1 MYQKSLNFFSLFLF
15 TQFQVLLQRKLVFR
29 MSTAVIVSRPP
40 SQTTSFHAPHQNRCS
55 FSSSSS
61 ESIHPPT
68 KGNTSDFEELE
79 LRIEKALKERDNE
92 WRKHEKAQIQF
103 LQNET
108 SNMLKSLHNEINRL
122 GNELREE
129 KRRNACGE
137 GHEESKERI
146 LELERLLLEK
156 EGYTKNLEKKVT
168 TTIQKLQEQ
177 ITIQSDRIRQL
188 NEELNDRNQTV
199 THLSQQLRTIKL
211 REAMATSTHRRRAS
225 SQLNASSPPITSPS
239 SPHRIFPPVSS
250 GLLSASVAVTY
261 PGSGGNR
268 LSIQKRSNSAMRAPT
283 MPN

>member
-1 MYQKSLNFFSLFLF
+1 
-15 TQFQVLLQRKLVFR
+15 
-29 MSTAVIVSRPP
+29 MSTALVSRPP
-40 SQTTSFHAPHQNRCS
+40 SQTASFHAPHQNRCS

-61 ESIHPPT
+61 ESIPPLT
-68 KGNTSDFEELE
+68 KGKPSSEFEELE
-79 LRIEKALKERDNE
+79 QRIEKALKERDNE

-122 GNELREE
+122 GNELREV
-129 KRRNACGE
+129 KRRSAAGNDDKS
-137 GHEESKERI
+137 EEKI
-146 LELERLLLEK
+146 AELEKIIQEK

-168 TTIQKLQEQ
+168 STIQKLQEQ

-199 THLSQQLRTIKL
+199 THLSQQLRAIKL

-225 SQLNASSPPITSPS
+225 SQLNSTSPPVTSPS

-261 PGSGGNR
+261 PGGSR
-268 LSIQKRSNSAMRAPT
+268 LNIQKRSNSAMRAPT

>member
-1 MYQKSLNFFSLFLF
+1 
-15 TQFQVLLQRKLVFR
+15 
-29 MSTAVIVSRPP
+29 MSTAVIVSRPT
-40 SQTTSFHAPHQNRCS
+40 SQTSSYCGPSHPNRCS
-55 FSSSSS
+55 LSSSNS
-61 ESIHPPT
+61 ESVHLKP
-68 KGNTSDFEELE
+68 NTEKEKQSDFDELE
-79 LRIEKALKERDNE
+79 LRIENSLRERDDQ

-103 LQNET
+103 LQTET

-122 GNELREE
+122 SNELREE
-129 KRRNACGE
+129 KRKAASGYS
-137 GHEESKERI
+137 EESAKKIE
-146 LELERLLLEK
+146 ELERMISEK
-156 EGYTKNLEKKVT
+156 DVYTKGLEKKVT

-199 THLSQQLRTIKL
+199 THLSQQLRAIKL

-225 SQLNASSPPITSPS
+225 QQNSSPVTSPS

-261 PGSGGNR
+261 PGGNR
-268 LSIQKRSNSAMRAPT
+268 LSVQRRSNSAMRSPT

>member
-1 MYQKSLNFFSLFLF
+1 
-15 TQFQVLLQRKLVFR
+15 

-40 SQTTSFHAPHQNRCS
+40 SQTASFHAPHPNRCS
-55 FSSSSS
+55 FSSPNS
-61 ESIHPPT
+61 ESIPPST
-68 KGNTSDFEELE
+68 KCKPSSDFEELE
-79 LRIEKALKERDNE
+79 RRIEKALMERDNE
-92 WRKHEKAQIQF
+92 WRKHEKGQIQF

-129 KRRNACGE
+129 KRKNAHG
-137 GHEESKERI
+137 GDEESAEKI
-146 LELERLLLEK
+146 AELEKKIKEK
-156 EGYTKNLEKKVT
+156 DAYTSNLEKKVT

-199 THLSQQLRTIKL
+199 THLSQQLRAIKL

-225 SQLNASSPPITSPS
+225 SQLNSTSPPVTSPS

-261 PGSGGNR
+261 PGSGNR
-268 LSIQKRSNSAMRAPT
+268 LNIQKRSNSAMRAPT

>member
-1 MYQKSLNFFSLFLF
+1 
-15 TQFQVLLQRKLVFR
+15 

-40 SQTTSFHAPHQNRCS
+40 SQTASFHGPQHPNRCS

-61 ESIHPPT
+61 ESIPPT
-68 KGNTSDFEELE
+68 TGRAKGSSDFEELE
-79 LRIEKALKERDNE
+79 IRIDKALKERDAE
-92 WRKHEKAQIQF
+92 WRKHEKSQIQF

-129 KRRNACGE
+129 KRKTLHGDDDSAD
-137 GHEESKERI
+137 KI
-146 LELERLLLEK
+146 AELEKVITEK
-156 EGYTKNLEKKVT
+156 EAYTKNLEKKVS

-188 NEELNDRNQTV
+188 NEELSDRNQTV
-199 THLSQQLRTIKL
+199 THLSQQLRAIKL
-211 REAMATSTHRRRAS
+211 REAMATSQHRRRAS
-225 SQLNASSPPITSPS
+225 SQLSTTSSPPMTSPS

-261 PGSGGNR
+261 PGNSR
-268 LSIQKRSNSAMRAPT
+268 ISIQKRSTSAMRAPT

>member
-1 MYQKSLNFFSLFLF
+1 
-15 TQFQVLLQRKLVFR
+15 
-29 MSTAVIVSRPP
+29 MSTAVVSRPP
-40 SQTTSFHAPHQNRCS
+40 SQTASFHASHQNRCS

-61 ESIHPPT
+61 ESLPPST
-68 KGNTSDFEELE
+68 KGKPSPPSSDFEELE
-79 LRIEKALKERDNE
+79 LRIERALKERDNE

-129 KRRNACGE
+129 KRRSAYGE
-137 GHEESKERI
+137 GSEDTLARI
-146 LELERLLLEK
+146 SELERLILEK
-156 EGYTKNLEKKVT
+156 EGYTKNLEKKVS

-199 THLSQQLRTIKL
+199 THLSQQLRAIKL

-225 SQLNASSPPITSPS
+225 SQLNSTSPPITSPS

-261 PGSGGNR
+261 PGSGANR
-268 LSIQKRSNSAMRAPT
+268 LSIQKRSTSAIRAPT